1 MLPNK
6 HGLLSNKK
14 KSDLAIRMK
23 RSAINPMPP
32 FFDRYIN
39 LVEDIDIFEAFEK
52 YAPENIYSETEK
64 LVALQDRAYAAG
76 KWSVKD
82 ILQHVID
89 NERIMSYRAM
99 RFSRND
105 RTSLP
110 GYDQELL
117 AANTNAND
125 RTIADL
131 MEEFNQVRQSTILLF
146 KHMNEAMM
154 LRSGIA
160 YQTEIS
166 ALALGFVILGHP
178 IHHMRVISEQYF
190 PLL

>member
-1 MLPNK
+1 M
-6 HGLLSNKK
+6 KK
-14 KSDLAIRMK
+14 
-23 RSAINPMPP
+23 SAINPMPQ

-52 YAPENIYSETEK
+52 YSPDNVYAETQK
-64 LVALQDRAYAAG
+64 LVALQNRAYAEG

-89 NERIMSYRAM
+89 NERIMSYRAL

-105 RTSLP
+105 KTTLP
-110 GYDQELL
+110 GYDEELL
-117 AANTNAND
+117 AANTVATE
-125 RTIADL
+125 RSVEDL
-131 MEEFNQVRQSTILLF
+131 MQEFNVVRQSTISLF
-146 KHMNEAMM
+146 KHMNETML

-160 YQTEIS
+160 YQTNIS
-166 ALALGFVILGHP
+166 ALALAFVIIGHP
-178 IHHMRVISEQYF
+178 IHHMNVISERYF

>member
-1 MLPNK
+1 
-6 HGLLSNKK
+6 
-14 KSDLAIRMK
+14 MK
-23 RSAINPMPP
+23 RSAIDPMPP

-52 YAPENIYSETEK
+52 YTPAQIYAQTEK
-64 LVALQDRAYAAG
+64 LVALEDRAYAPE

-89 NERIMSYRAM
+89 NERIMAYRAL

-105 RTSLP
+105 ATPLA
-110 GYDQELL
+110 GYEEQLL
-117 AANTNAND
+117 AANTIAHQ
-125 RTIADL
+125 RSIADL
-131 MEEFNQVRQSTILLF
+131 MEEFNQLRISTVALF
-146 KHMNEAMM
+146 KSMNQEMI

-160 YQTEIS
+160 NQTEIS
-166 ALALGFVILGHP
+166 ALALGFVIIGHA
-178 IHHMRVISEQYF
+178 IHHMNIIEQRYF